1 VAPSKARIRIVALAL
16 ALIAAAAVAL
26 LAVRIGDEIP
36 RLPPSADQ
44 QPVGAVPIGGPFTLV
59 DQTGQVRTEAD
70 FRGKFMLVYFG
81 YTYCPDVCPMEL
93 ATMSAAVDAL
103 GPDGAEVVPV
113 FITIDPARDTVEHLK
128 SFARNFHPRLVALT
142 GTEDEV
148 RAAAR
153 AYRVYY
159 AKAGEG
165 ADGDDYLMD
174 HTSIVYL
181 IDGEGRYA
189 AHFTHATAAEKMAAR
204 IAEFL

>member
-1 VAPSKARIRIVALAL
+1 MAPSKARTRVLALAL
-16 ALIAAAAVAL
+16 ALVAAAAVAL
-26 LAVRIGDEIP
+26 LAVRIGNQIP
-36 RLPPSADQ
+36 RPPPGDQ
-44 QPVGAVPIGGPFTLV
+44 RPVGAVPIGGPFTLV

-70 FRGKFMLVYFG
+70 FRGKFMLVFFG
-81 YTYCPDVCPMEL
+81 YTHCPDVCPMEL
-93 ATMSAAVDAL
+93 ATMGAAVDAL
-103 GPDGAEVVPV
+103 GPDGAKVVPV
-113 FITIDPARDTVEHLK
+113 FITIDPARDTVERLA

-142 GTEDEV
+142 GSEEEV
-148 RAAAR
+148 SAAAR

-165 ADGDDYLMD
+165 ADDDYLMD

-189 AHFTHATAAEKMAAR
+189 AHFTHGTAAEEMAAR